1 MLQEAIHGSRCRM
14 YSILHSTMILLAFR
28 PCLFF
33 VSSPRSLSVA
43 NILVALVAWGIAAR
57 IRVWEG
63 KVGVEI

>member
-14 YSILHSTMILLAFR
+14 YSILHSTMILLAFW

-43 NILVALVAWGIAAR
+43 NILVAWGIAAR